1 MSHNVPTAP
10 ESAADQLFQLCLG
23 YIPAICL
30 NVAAKLS
37 VAELLAEGPKT
48 AEEIAAARDVDADAL
63 YRVLRALSAFGVFQE
78 AAPRR
83 FAQTPASDLLRA
95 DHPRSLRPFVMFF
108 PDPLHFRAYAHLMHS
123 VKTGET
129 TAGPA
134 FGRPLF
140 DFFKDNPG
148 ESAIFNAAMVNITQM
163 FIPAILEAYDFGQTR
178 LLADIGGG
186 HGSVL
191 ASVLQRYPNMKGV
204 LFDLPHVVAGAT
216 PYLQSMG
223 VGERCTIIA
232 GDFFDTIPAGA
243 DTYIMKNIIHDW
255 SDEKALTILKNTRAA
270 LDQRPEKGKLLL
282 LELVV
287 PPGNEPHLSKLADI
301 EMLVLPGGRE
311 RTEEEYRRLLN
322 SGGFHL
328 TRVVTTKSG
337 QSVIEA
343 VAD

>member
-1 MSHNVPTAP
+1 MSHDVPTAP
-10 ESAADQLFQLCLG
+10 ESAADQLLQLCLG

-48 AEEIAAARDVDADAL
+48 ADEIAAARDVDADAL

-78 AAPRR
+78 AALRR
-83 FAQTPASDLLRA
+83 FTQTPASDLLRA
-95 DHPRSLRPFVMFF
+95 DHPRSLRPFVVFF

-129 TAGPA
+129 AAGPA

-140 DFFKDNPG
+140 DFFKDDPE

-191 ASVLQRYPNMKGV
+191 ASVLQRYPDMKGI
-204 LFDLPHVVAGAT
+204 LFDLPHVVAGAA

-223 VGERCTIIA
+223 VAERCTIVA
-232 GDFFDTIPAGA
+232 GDFFESAPAGA

-270 LDQRPEKGKLLL
+270 LEQRRENGKLLL

-287 PPGNEPHLSKLADI
+287 PPGNDPHLSKLADI

-311 RTEEEYRRLLN
+311 RTEEEYRRLLS
-322 SGGFHL
+322 SGGFRL
-328 TRVVTTKSG
+328 TRIVPTQSG
-337 QSVIEA
+337 QAVIEA
-343 VAD
+343 LAD